1 MQDDIPPVTTDDAPS
16 GWKNTDVTVSLDATD
31 DQSGVENTLY
41 RNNDGQWQPYSN
53 PITVSAEGNTVLAY
67 MSVDKAGNAES
78 PKSLS
83 INIDKTAP
91 VTTAELPPANANG
104 WYHSDVKLTL
114 NASDP
119 LSGIDKVQ
127 YRINGGQWQTY
138 DGAIDISAEGTNTI
152 EYQSKDKAG
161 NTEELKSEVVKV
173 DKTAPEMQMNQNIN
187 ELWPANHRM
196 VTVTAGTYGAI
207 DPISGIQ
214 SIVLKSITSNE
225 PDDGLGDGDTSQ
237 DIQNAD
243 FDKPDYMFDLRAE
256 RSGSG
261 GGRVYTITYVATDY
275 AGNVKTVILTVTVP
289 KNRSQG

>member
-1 MQDDIPPVTTDDAPS
+1 MTNDAPS
-16 GWKNTDVTVSLDATD
+16 GWKNTDVTVSLAATD
-31 DQSGVENTLY
+31 DQSGIDNTKY

-83 INIDKTAP
+83 INIDKKAP
-91 VTTAELPPANANG
+91 VTTAELPPANTNG
-104 WYHSDVKLTL
+104 WYHSDVKLNL
-114 NASDP
+114 NASDT
-119 LSGIDKVQ
+119 LSGIHKVQ

-152 EYQSKDKAG
+152 EYQSQDKAG
-161 NTEELKSEVVKV
+161 NTEELKSVVVKV
-173 DKTAPEMQMNQNIN
+173 DKTAPEMQMNQNNN
-187 ELWPANHRM
+187 ELWPANHKM
-196 VTVTAGTYGAI
+196 VTVTADTYGAI

-225 PDDGLGDGDTSQ
+225 ADDGLGDGDTSQ

-243 FDKPDYMFDLRAE
+243 FDTLDYMFDLRAE

-261 GGRVYTITYVATDY
+261 GGREYTITYVATDY
-275 AGNVKTVILTVTVP
+275 AGNVKTVTLTVTVP
-289 KNRSQG
+289 KNREQG